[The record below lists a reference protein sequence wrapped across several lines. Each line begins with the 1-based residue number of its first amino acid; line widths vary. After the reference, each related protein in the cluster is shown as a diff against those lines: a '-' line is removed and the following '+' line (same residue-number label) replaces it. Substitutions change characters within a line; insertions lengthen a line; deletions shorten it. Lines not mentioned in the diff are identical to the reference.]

1 MASPRVLIVS
11 NRLPVTVRAERGD
24 VQVVPS
30 AGGLATGL
38 RGPHE
43 KSGGLWVGWPGDVG
57 RLDGPQRKALDERLA
72 ALRTVPVHLSQGDV
86 ARFYDGYSN
95 GVLWPLFHYLL
106 DRVPVDSRDF
116 ETYRRV
122 NERFADVTAEQ
133 YRPGD
138 LIWVQDYQLMLLP
151 QMLRKRLP
159 DAKIG
164 FFLHIP
170 FPSVEILRTLPAR
183 NAILEGLLGAD
194 LVGFHTFAYERH
206 FANSLLRLLGIEAQ
220 VDRVV
225 FDGREVRLGVF
236 PMGIDAAAFQ
246 QLSADPA
253 VISEG
258 LAIREQG
265 RGTRLLLG
273 IDRLDYT
280 KGIPRRLL
288 AIERLFER
296 EPHLRGQV
304 RFIQVAVPS
313 RTSVVAYSDFRAKVD
328 ETVGRINGTFGSV
341 QWTPIQY
348 IHRSISQRH
357 MVALYRAADVMLV
370 TPIRDGMNLVAKEFV
385 AARDDEDGVLLL
397 SEFAGAAAE
406 MGEAMLVN
414 PYDIDQVASTIK
426 QALLMPESERRQ
438 RMRGLRKRVF
448 AYDVHA
454 WVDQFLTELGKNPP
468 LLCPRPGVAEGL
480 SSLIMKL
487 LPVAQRA
494 SELVILLDYDG
505 TLVPFARAPALA
517 RPDPE
522 LLVLLGALAR
532 RPRTRVHLTSGRS
545 RESLEE
551 WFGGVPIGLH
561 AEHGFWSRSD
571 PKGAWIAMGEPPGE
585 WRERA
590 RHILDEFATRTP
602 GAIVEQKTAS
612 LAWHYRMA
620 DAEFGALQA
629 KELRLH
635 LANALS
641 NAPAEV
647 LLGDKV
653 VEVRPH
659 GIHKGVIVRMAMSE
673 APADATFV
681 AMGDDRTDED
691 MFAALP
697 DDAFTVH
704 VGRGESRARYR
715 LPDSSAARAV
725 LQALTEPQPDR
736 SGLD

>member
-1 MASPRVLIVS
+1 MTNGRVLIVS
-11 NRLPVTVRAERGD
+11 NRLPVTVRADRSD
-24 VQVVPS
+24 LQVVPS
-30 AGGLATGL
+30 TGGLATGL

-43 KSGGLWVGWPGDVG
+43 RSGGKWIGWPGDVS
-57 RLDGPQRKALDERLA
+57 RLDASQRTALDERLA
-72 ALRTVPVHLSQGDV
+72 ALRAVPVHLSQGEV
-86 ARFYDGYSN
+86 ARYYDGYSN

-116 ETYRRV
+116 DTYRRV
-122 NERFADVTAEQ
+122 NERFADATAAQ

-138 LIWVQDYQLMLLP
+138 LIWIQDYQLMLLP
-151 QMLRKRLP
+151 AMVRKRIP

-170 FPSVEILRTLPAR
+170 FPSVEMLRTLPTR
-183 NAILEGLLGAD
+183 NDILEGLLGAD

-206 FANSLLRLLGIEAQ
+206 FANSLLRLLGVEAQ

-236 PMGIDAAAFQ
+236 PMGIDAEAFRA
-246 QLSADPA
+246 LAADPA
-253 VISEG
+253 V
-258 LAIREQG
+258 LAEAQNIREQG
-265 RGTRLLLG
+265 KGTRLLLG

-288 AIERLFER
+288 AIERLLER
-296 EPHLRGQV
+296 EPQLRARV
-304 RFIQVAVPS
+304 RFVQVAVPS
-313 RTSVVAYSDFRAKVD
+313 RTGVAAYNDFRAKVD

-348 IHRSISQRH
+348 IYRSISQKH
-357 MVALYRAADVMLV
+357 LVALYRAADVMLV

-385 AARDDEDGVLLL
+385 ASREDDDGVLIL
-397 SEFAGAAAE
+397 SEFAGASAE
-406 MGEAMLVN
+406 LGEALLVN
-414 PYDIDQVASTIK
+414 PYDIDQMAATIK
-426 QALLMPESERRQ
+426 QALAMPQSDRQ
-438 RMRGLRKRVF
+438 TRMRGLRRRVF

-454 WVDQFLTELGKNPP
+454 WVSQFLIELGKCRPASG
-468 LLCPRPGVAEGL
+468 PRATAAEGL
-480 SSLIMKL
+480 SKLIMKL
-487 LPVAQRA
+487 LPVAHR
-494 SELVILLDYDG
+494 EGLVLLLDYDG
-505 TLVPFARAPALA
+505 TLVSFARAPELA
-517 RPDPE
+517 RPDAE
-522 LLVLLGALAR
+522 LLDLLAR
-532 RPRTRVHLTSGRS
+532 LAERPFTRVHLTSGRS
-545 RESLEE
+545 RESLEA
-551 WFGGVPIGLH
+551 WFGNLPISLH
-561 AEHGFWSRSD
+561 AEHGFWSRAD
-571 PKGAWIAMGEPPGE
+571 PKGAWVAIGEPPGE

-590 RHILDEFATRTP
+590 RHILDDFATRTP
-602 GAIVEQKTAS
+602 GALVEEKTSS

-620 DAEFGALQA
+620 DAEYGAIQA

-659 GIHKGVIVRMAMSE
+659 GINKGLVVRIAMSE
-673 APADATFV
+673 APAGAAFL

-697 DDAFTVH
+697 EEAFTIH
-704 VGRGESRARYR
+704 VGRGASRARYR
-715 LPDSSAARAV
+715 LPDPEAARAV
-725 LQALTEPQPDR
+725 LRALIE
-736 SGLD
+736 